1 MMNNRE
7 ALFLNFSEVN
17 KIIDKIDQS
26 SIKEIHLKQG
36 DFELVLSKN
45 ELVNAEAVHSNQPKA
60 VSSANNQ
67 KMTEQ
72 PAVNAV
78 TEVAIAETIVA
89 SEAETEG
96 ELVTSPLVGVVYLQP
111 APDKAKFVEVGSQV
125 NKGDT
130 LCIVEAMKVM
140 NEIPA
145 DKSGVITEVLV
156 DAETV
161 VEFGQAL
168 FKIK

>member
-1 MMNNRE
+1 M
-7 ALFLNFSEVN
+7 NFSEIN

-45 ELVNAEAVHSNQPKA
+45 EFVNTKTPDSNNQVVASQLNKQNGIEEAVLND
-60 VSSANNQ
+60 
-67 KMTEQ
+67 
-72 PAVNAV
+72 V
-78 TEVAIAETIVA
+78 TEVSIEETIVE
-89 SEAETEG
+89 STVEPEG
-96 ELVTSPLVGVVYLQP
+96 DLVSSPLVGVVYLQP

-145 DKSGVITEVLV
+145 DKSGVISEVLI

-161 VEFGQAL
+161 VEFGQPL
-168 FKIK
+168 FRIK

>member
-1 MMNNRE
+1 M
-7 ALFLNFSEVN
+7 NFSEIN

-45 ELVNAEAVHSNQPKA
+45 DLVNIEAAHSGNQVVATKKEA
-60 VSSANNQ
+60 Y
-67 KMTEQ
+67 KTTEQ
-72 PAVNAV
+72 PVTKAAV
-78 TEVAIAETIVA
+78 EVDIEETVVE
-89 SEAETEG
+89 SVVEAEG
-96 ELVTSPLVGVVYLQP
+96 DLVTSPLVGVVYLQP
-111 APDKAKFVEVGSQV
+111 APEKAKFVEVGTQV
-125 NKGDT
+125 SKGDT

-145 DKSGVITEVLV
+145 DKSGVITEILV

-168 FKIK
+168 FRIK